1 MNQQTAFLKTGSW
14 ISGILFSV
22 IGLVNIFW
30 GNDPEFGVF
39 IFVLSLV
46 YYPPFNVVFKKFTG
60 YSIPITVKI
69 VLGLFILWSS
79 LGVGELFDKIELM
92 IQSF

>member
-1 MNQQTAFLKTGSW
+1 MNQQTVFFNSISW
-14 ISGILFSV
+14 ISGILFSA

-30 GNDPEFGVF
+30 GNDPEFGIF
-39 IFVLSLV
+39 IFALSLV
-46 YYPPFNVVFKKFTG
+46 YYPPFNVVFKKLTG
-60 YSIPITVKI
+60 YYIPLALKI

-92 IQSF
+92 IQSI